1 MRRARCPILLAF
13 LAAAACQ
20 QDPPSEPPDA
30 GAGGTGEQIS
40 LFVDDRVA
48 EVRVELAAADWAAM
62 LADPEAEAW
71 YPGAVSYDDTRI
83 EQVMVNLMLNACQ
96 ALPDPGRSIRVFTSR
111 ESDRD
116 GVLFVVEDECVGIPS
131 EDLSRLTDPFF
142 TTKRERGGTGLGLSV
157 SAGIVKEHGGS
168 LEFRSVPGAGT
179 TAILSLPAIPAE
191 ADR

>member
-1 MRRARCPILLAF
+1 
-13 LAAAACQ
+13 
-20 QDPPSEPPDA
+20 
-30 GAGGTGEQIS
+30 
-40 LFVDDRVA
+40 
-48 EVRVELAAADWAAM
+48 
-62 LADPEAEAW
+62 
-71 YPGAVSYDDTRI
+71 
-83 EQVMVNLMLNACQ
+83 MVNLMLNACQ

-116 GVLFVVEDECVGIPS
+116 GVLFVVEDEGVGIPS

-179 TAILSLPAIPAE
+179 TAILSLPAIPA
-191 ADR
+191 RLTPSPSTINGTR